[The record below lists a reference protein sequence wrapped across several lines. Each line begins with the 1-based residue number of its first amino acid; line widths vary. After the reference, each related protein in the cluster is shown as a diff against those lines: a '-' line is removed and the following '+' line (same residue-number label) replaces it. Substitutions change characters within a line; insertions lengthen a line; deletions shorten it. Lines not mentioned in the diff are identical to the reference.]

1 MKNMERFAEH
11 IIAIANEN
19 DEYITNL
26 KLQKVMYIAM
36 KNTKTDLEFLTN
48 LYDEPFQVWRYGPT
62 VRCIYDK
69 YKEFVTTPIRFNE
82 AKRYTEYDIFNKEI
96 IRLLDENVWDLIDL
110 CIDEDFYKENKKHIV
125 SSTSD
130 VIYPLQQITKSTLK
144 RIPLLDENNKYFH
157 MPDIEEDK
165 VYETI
170 EIKQLNIAEG
180 SLLDEFMKQLDCSK
194 IKVEDIGKVTT
205 YQYQE
210 EINDSIIV
218 ELDKYTVYKL
228 MNNIF
233 YDDFKYLDRDITFWG
248 KNLDFKIVPFIE
260 DNDEYFEF
268 YFKVIDLK
276 TPSKQLEKVIPKSL
290 FDEVYGR

>member
-1 MKNMERFAEH
+1 MKNMDKFAEH

-19 DEYITNL
+19 DKYITNL
-26 KLQKVMYIAM
+26 KLQKVMYMAM
-36 KNTKTDLEFLTN
+36 KNTKTDLKFLAN
-48 LYDEPFQVWRYGPT
+48 LYDESFQVWRYGPT
-62 VRCIYDK
+62 VRCVYDK
-69 YKEFVTTPIRFNE
+69 YKEFATTPIRFNG
-82 AKRYTEYDIFNKEI
+82 AKTYREYDIFNKEI

-110 CIDEDFYKENKKHIV
+110 CIDEDFYKENKKYII

-130 VIYPLQQITKSTLK
+130 VIYPLQQITKSTIK
-144 RIPLLDENNKYFH
+144 RIPLLDEGLKFVN

-165 VYETI
+165 VYETT
-170 EIKQLNIAEG
+170 EIKQLNVAEE

-218 ELDKYTVYKL
+218 ELDKDTVYKL

-248 KNLDFKIVPFIE
+248 KNFDFKIVPFIE

-268 YFKVIDLK
+268 YFKVIDLE
-276 TPSKQLEKVIPKSL
+276 TPPKQLEKVIPKSL

>member
-1 MKNMERFAEH
+1 MKNMEKFAEH
-11 IIAIANEN
+11 IIAIVNKN

-36 KNTKTDLEFLTN
+36 KNTKTDLEFLTS
-48 LYDEPFQVWRYGPT
+48 LYDEPFEVWRYGPT
-62 VRCIYDK
+62 IRCVYDE
-69 YKEFVTTPIRFNE
+69 YKRFVTTPIRFNE

-110 CIDEDFYKENKKHIV
+110 CTREDFYKENKKHII
-125 SSTSD
+125 SSTSNI
-130 VIYPLQQITKSTLK
+130 IYPLQQIIKSTIK
-144 RIPLLDENNKYFH
+144 RIPLLDEGLKFVN

-165 VYETI
+165 VYETT
-170 EIKQLNIAEG
+170 EIKQLNVAEE

-194 IKVEDIGKVTT
+194 IKEKDIGKVTT

-210 EINDSIIV
+210 EIKDYSLV
-218 ELDKYTVYKL
+218 EIDKYTVYKL

-248 KNLDFKIVPFIE
+248 KNFDFKIVPFID

-268 YFKVIDLK
+268 YFKVIDLE
-276 TPSKQLEKVIPKSL
+276 TPPKQLEKVISKSL

>member
-1 MKNMERFAEH
+1 MKNMNKFAEH
-11 IIAIANEN
+11 IIAITNEN
-19 DEYITNL
+19 DEYITSL
-26 KLQKVMYIAM
+26 KLQKVMYMAM
-36 KNTKTDLEFLTN
+36 KNTKTDLKFLAN

-62 VRCIYDK
+62 VRCVYDK
-69 YKEFVTTPIRFNE
+69 YKEFATTPIRFNG
-82 AKRYTEYDIFNKEI
+82 AKTYREYDIFNKEI

-110 CIDEDFYKENKKHIV
+110 CIDEDFYKENKKYII

-130 VIYPLQQITKSTLK
+130 VIYPLQQITKSTIK
-144 RIPLLDENNKYFH
+144 RIPLLDEGLKFVN

-165 VYETI
+165 VYETT
-170 EIKQLNIAEG
+170 EIKQLNVAEE

-248 KNLDFKIVPFIE
+248 KNFDFKIVPFID

-268 YFKVIDLK
+268 YFKVIDLE
-276 TPSKQLEKVIPKSL
+276 TPPKQLEKVIPKSL

>member
-1 MKNMERFAEH
+1 MKNMEKFAEH

-26 KLQKVMYIAM
+26 KLQKVMYMAM
-36 KNTKTDLEFLTN
+36 KNTKTDLKFLAN

-62 VRCIYDK
+62 VRCVYDK
-69 YKEFVTTPIRFNE
+69 YKEFATTPIRFNG
-82 AKRYTEYDIFNKEI
+82 AKTYREYDIFNKEI

-110 CIDEDFYKENKKHIV
+110 CIDEDFYKENKKYII

-130 VIYPLQQITKSTLK
+130 VIYPLQQIIKSTIK
-144 RIPLLDENNKYFH
+144 RIPLLDEGLKFVN

-165 VYETI
+165 VYETT
-170 EIKQLNIAEG
+170 EIKQLNVAEE

-194 IKVEDIGKVTT
+194 IKEKDIGKVTT

-210 EINDSIIV
+210 EIKDYSLV
-218 ELDKYTVYKL
+218 EIDKYTVYKL

-248 KNLDFKIVPFIE
+248 KNFDFKIVPFID

-268 YFKVIDLK
+268 YFKVIDLE
-276 TPSKQLEKVIPKSL
+276 TPPKQLEKVIPKSL

>member
-1 MKNMERFAEH
+1 MKNMEKFAEH

-26 KLQKVMYIAM
+26 KLQKVMYMAM
-36 KNTKTDLEFLTN
+36 KNTKTDLKFLAN

-62 VRCIYDK
+62 VRCVYDK
-69 YKEFVTTPIRFNE
+69 YKEFATTPIRFNG
-82 AKRYTEYDIFNKEI
+82 AKTYREYDIFNKEI

-110 CIDEDFYKENKKHIV
+110 CIDEDFYKENKKYII

-130 VIYPLQQITKSTLK
+130 VIYPLQQITKSTIK
-144 RIPLLDENNKYFH
+144 RIPLLDEGLKFVN

-165 VYETI
+165 VYETT
-170 EIKQLNIAEG
+170 EIKQLNVAEE

-194 IKVEDIGKVTT
+194 IKEKDIGKVTT

-210 EINDSIIV
+210 EIKDYSLV
-218 ELDKYTVYKL
+218 EIDKYTVYKL

-248 KNLDFKIVPFIE
+248 KNFDFKIVPFID

-268 YFKVIDLK
+268 YFKVIDLE
-276 TPSKQLEKVIPKSL
+276 TPPKQLEKVIPKSL